1 MLSMTLALLLS
12 QTPKLAAPSWT
23 AVEVSPEKAQFFALH
38 LSSALRDRGLSVIS
52 SQDIATLLGV
62 ERQKQLLGCAEDSS
76 SCMVELAGAL
86 GAQLVLSGSIAKL
99 ETTYQVNLR
108 VLQSSDGKVVAQQ
121 VVRAESQEQL
131 LVALDDAAAS
141 LARQLA
147 SGTTPGSAPKA
158 SSLAWIPVVGAG
170 VFAVLGGV
178 FLGLASARSAE
189 LDAELLRIPTPAR
202 PDLDFLA
209 QQGVTMERLA
219 WGSFAVAGA
228 AGVTAVLMFLLG
240 APPPATVSVTP
251 MNGGAVVGVRGAL

>member
-38 LSSALRDRGLSVIS
+38 LSSALRDRGLSVINS
-52 SQDIATLLGV
+52 ADIATLLGV
-62 ERQKQLLGCAEDSS
+62 ERQKQLLGCGEDSS
-76 SCMVELAGAL
+76 NCMVELASAL

-99 ETTYQVNLR
+99 ETTYRVNLR

-121 VVRAESQEQL
+121 AVRADSQEQL
-131 LVALDDAAAS
+131 LAALDDAAAS
-141 LARQLA
+141 LAAQLQPGAPRA
-147 SGTTPGSAPKA
+147 SAGIRSF
-158 SSLAWIPVVGAG
+158 AWIPAVGAG

-178 FLGLASARSAE
+178 FLGLASATSAE
-189 LDAELLRIPTPAR
+189 LDGKLKPGVMRDSLGAIV
-202 PDLDFLA
+202 
-209 QQGVTMERLA
+209 QQGESRERLA

-251 MNGGAVVGVRGAL
+251 VNGGAVAGAGGVW